1 MPTPLGFSYDEDN
14 ESFLSSS
21 LGATQNS
28 IGANIAMQNL
38 LHEAD
43 SNPLTVSGFAGGG
56 FNVRMPNSEN
66 KHGINGEIFGGLTAT
81 QKIGNKLYAEAGID
95 ATGSIN
101 HSYTQL
107 ESGDFGLQPYLQT
120 RYTSSGEYMGN
131 HISYLPTTRNEGE
144 KIDSKT
150 FGQLTCG
157 ATIGVGFENDNGA
170 RFGIRGGI
178 KKECFDTKET
188 MYNAEVGVRS
198 GEIDI
203 FGADS
208 KVELKAGYQWN
219 KTNETYNLSN
229 MRGAYVM
236 GTFSVGL

>member
-14 ESFLSSS
+14 DAYLSASI
-21 LGATQNS
+21 GASQKS
-28 IGANIAMQNL
+28 IGANITTQRL

-66 KHGINGEIFGGLTAT
+66 KHGINGEVFGGLTAT
-81 QKIGNKLYAEAGID
+81 QKIGSKLYAEAGID
-95 ATGSIN
+95 VTGSIN
-101 HSYTQL
+101 HSYIQL
-107 ESGDFGLQPYLQT
+107 ESGDFGLHPYLQT

-144 KIDSKT
+144 KIDSRI

-157 ATIGVGFENDNGA
+157 ATVGVGFENDNGA

-188 MYNAEVGVRS
+188 TYNAAAVFRS
-198 GEIDI
+198 GEIDV
-203 FGADS
+203 FGADTRVG
-208 KVELKAGYQWN
+208 VEAGYRWN
-219 KTNETYNLSN
+219 NPNETYNLSN

-236 GTFSVGL
+236 GTVSIGF